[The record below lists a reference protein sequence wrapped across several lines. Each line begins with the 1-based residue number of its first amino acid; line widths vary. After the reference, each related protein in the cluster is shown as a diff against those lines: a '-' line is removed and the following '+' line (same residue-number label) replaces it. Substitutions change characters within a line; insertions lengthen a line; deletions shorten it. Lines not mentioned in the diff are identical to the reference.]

1 MKAYKIFFNKKS
13 KKIEVSE
20 FENILSSDLPEYLS
34 YNHYIVSQKNLDK
47 LDRTF
52 VATLDADKIPF
63 YKNEIKKNLTIL
75 HENLIKES
83 KEFLEILKE
92 G

>member
-20 FENILSSDLPEYLS
+20 FENILSSDL
-34 YNHYIVSQKNLDK
+34 
-47 LDRTF
+47 
-52 VATLDADKIPF
+52 
-63 YKNEIKKNLTIL
+63 